1 MPWINFRSTR
11 LEIRGIKSLKNRQI
25 WKRAGLGNSLLFSD
39 WLIKILIN
47 PGL

>member
-1 MPWINFRSTR
+1 MPLINFRSIR

-25 WKRAGLGNSLLFSD
+25 WRRASREFSSLSD